1 MERIMVALD
10 GSDHSDKALDLA
22 SDIAAKSGAE
32 LVLLHV
38 ISDKPLTDAERH
50 MAETEYLNEIAAS
63 VAASGIDTGGDP
75 RTRAQRMLQ
84 HYADLARGFR
94 EAIGQ
99 RLMSLSRTRARER
112 GVRSVQTVLE
122 DGDPASTIL
131 RLAKGLHVDMLFLG
145 SRGLGDAKGLLMGS
159 VHKVAHLAECTCGH
173 GSENDMALRKVRLS
187 WRAPPSFP
195 KAARSGG
202 TNSSRR

>member
-22 SDIAAKSGAE
+22 SEIAAKSGAE

-38 ISDKPLTDAERH
+38 VSDKPLTEAERH
-50 MAETEYLNEIAAS
+50 MAEVEYLNEIAGS
-63 VAASGIDTGGDP
+63 FDVSRVDPGGDP
-75 RTRAQRMLQ
+75 QTRAQRVLQ
-84 HYADLARGFR
+84 HYADVAHRVR
-94 EAIGQ
+94 EAMGQ
-99 RLMSLSRTRARER
+99 RLMSRSRTRARER
-112 GVRSVQTVLE
+112 GVRSVQAVLE

-159 VHKVAHLAECTCGH
+159 VSHKVAHLAECTCV
-173 GSENDMALRKVRLS
+173 SVK
-187 WRAPPSFP
+187 
-195 KAARSGG
+195 
-202 TNSSRR
+202 

>member
-38 ISDKPLTDAERH
+38 ISDKPLSDAERH
-50 MAETEYLNEIAAS
+50 MAEVEYPDEIAARLDTT
-63 VAASGIDTGGDP
+63 GIDTGGGD
-75 RTRAQRMLQ
+75 RQTRAQRMLQ
-84 HYADLARGFR
+84 RYADVARGFR
-94 EAIGQ
+94 EAMGQ
-99 RLMSLSRTRARER
+99 RLISRSRTRAREK

-122 DGDPASTIL
+122 DGDPASTIV

-145 SRGLGDAKGLLMGS
+145 SRGLGGAKGLLMGS
-159 VHKVAHLAECTCGH
+159 VSHKVAHLAECTCV
-173 GSENDMALRKVRLS
+173 SVK
-187 WRAPPSFP
+187 
-195 KAARSGG
+195 
-202 TNSSRR
+202 